1 MTRFSFDKR
10 RPQRKT
16 KFSTADMEDCF
27 SVQLATSVG
36 ASNKE
41 HKEMCHRLYK
51 TFRKT
56 VLNQEKIMWKDLIH
70 AVLILGIVF
79 ILGGCQTYHAFG
91 DDCQKVFKSITE

>member
-36 ASNKE
+36 ATSKE
-41 HKEMCHRLYK
+41 HKDMCKRLYK
-51 TFRKT
+51 TFRQN
-56 VLNQEKIMWKDLIH
+56 LN
-70 AVLILGIVF
+70 
-79 ILGGCQTYHAFG
+79 
-91 DDCQKVFKSITE
+91 